1 MKRKESD
8 LESAKKKLKEE
19 SEESESD
26 YSVDS
31 EDGEDDE
38 DKEEII
44 NVDFDF
50 LDYSEIDFHGLKT
63 LIKQIFSTD
72 FTRDSDLSDFLIS
85 QNIGSVVKVD
95 EGLDPYAFITVLD
108 LNGKE
113 EFIRELADFLKKK
126 DDKLKMNDA
135 CLLLSCRLI
144 NMPPQLAP
152 PLYRQLVNDVK
163 KKYKTVY
170 YISQVYKM
178 VSDKEVFFYQAEDE
192 LLQDLVDYYVDY
204 QLPNPQ
210 STDSR
215 RVFNDDGVET
225 WRRIFCFKYDK
236 LAIFQKAMDKELA
249 E

>member
-8 LESAKKKLKEE
+8 LESTKKKLKEE

-31 EDGEDDE
+31 EGEEEEE

-72 FTRDSDLSDFLIS
+72 FTRDSELSDFLIS

-108 LNGKE
+108 LNSKE
-113 EFIRELADFLKKK
+113 EFITEILQFLKKK
-126 DDKLKMNDA
+126 DDRIKEDGA

-152 PLYRQLVNDVK
+152 PLYKQLLNDIK

-178 VSDKEVFFYQAEDE
+178 VNDKEVFFYQAEDE
-192 LLQDLVDYYVDY
+192 LLQELVDFYVDY

-210 STDSR
+210 SSDSR

-225 WRRIFCFKYDK
+225 WRRIFSFKFDK
-236 LAIFQKAMDKELA
+236 IPKFQELMDKELS